1 MSTSCT
7 FIFAYTLEVDF
18 MNIDLITEPEHF
30 VISGGRRLWT
40 LSGARTLLFGW
51 SVDDLAAKSGLSVN
65 AVRNA
70 ENGACATN
78 AGTAILL
85 AKALGLSVD
94 EIHWPLG
101 LTDRGRRPLTGK
113 PCTPNEL
120 EQQCVCPVCFTR
132 HSLGWKPGDA
142 CEDYS

>member
-1 MSTSCT
+1 
-7 FIFAYTLEVDF
+7 

-40 LSGARTLLFGW
+40 LSGARTILFGW

-78 AGTAILL
+78 YGTATLL
-85 AKALGLSVD
+85 AKALNLPIG
-94 EIHWPLG
+94 EIYWPLG
-101 LTDRGRRPLTGK
+101 LTDRGRRPATGK
-113 PCTPNEL
+113 PLMPQKL
-120 EQQCVCPVCFTR
+120 EQRYACPVCFLR
-132 HSLGWKPGDA
+132 HSLEWRPGDA
-142 CEDYS
+142 CEYRS